1 MLLST
6 DPVTLK
12 RDANGNLDVLAMAS
26 RGGAFDSDLTAV
38 VTGVRTRILLIAGEW
53 FLNLDAGVPW
63 YARDGVDPST
73 VILGSKYDEAR
84 IRPSILR
91 AILGTPGVLEVTQLR
106 IVFEPALRNVVITWQ
121 ARTRFGDTE
130 PDTLAA
136 GLA

>member
-1 MLLST
+1 MLST

-12 RDANGNLDVLAMAS
+12 LDANGNLNVAALAT
-26 RGGAFDSDLTAV
+26 RGLAAFDSGLTSV

-63 YARDGVDPST
+63 YARDGVDPAT

-91 AILGTPGVLEVTQLR
+91 AILSTPGVLEVTQLR
-106 IVFEPALRNVVITWQ
+106 IEFEPALRNVVITWQ
-121 ARTRFGDTE
+121 ARTVFGDTD
-130 PDTLAA
+130 PDTLAVT
-136 GLA
+136 G